1 MTGYAA
7 VAHGRGNVVYMLLV
21 SCLMWDLV
29 MMYVFVYEKAFA
41 IPEGLERLKRLLKLN
56 IGMC

>member
-1 MTGYAA
+1 
-7 VAHGRGNVVYMLLV
+7 MLLV